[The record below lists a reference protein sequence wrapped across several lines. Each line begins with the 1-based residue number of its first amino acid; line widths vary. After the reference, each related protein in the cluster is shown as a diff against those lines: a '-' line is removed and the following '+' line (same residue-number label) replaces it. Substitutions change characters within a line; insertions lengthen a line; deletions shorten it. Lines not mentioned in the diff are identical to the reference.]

1 MTSTTSIETIGIDTE
16 SKVIQTPGGL
26 GPFFKTLPQELRDII
41 FADCLASGYPQFMAA
56 SRAMRKEGS
65 EQICKKG
72 IFRMNF
78 GIMVRLNLGPGNA
91 KYTSICPQPRRDI
104 ANSIQ
109 NLSIRIKP
117 TTNQCNDFWSNIDL
131 DVLKQF
137 AGPEVRRKSCKIM
150 IDLRLGTN
158 VIGNELFATMG
169 NLAGFE
175 KVELRMALSA
185 NTNAAFLQKPF
196 PRAFTY
202 FEMCSTFLSPNLG
215 PGLMTQDEEG
225 FLQSFSPRV
234 A

>member
-1 MTSTTSIETIGIDTE
+1 
-16 SKVIQTPGGL
+16 
-26 GPFFKTLPQELRDII
+26 
-41 FADCLASGYPQFMAA
+41 
-56 SRAMRKEGS
+56 
-65 EQICKKG
+65 
-72 IFRMNF
+72 MNF

-117 TTNQCNDFWSNIDL
+117 TTNQCDDFWSNIDL

-175 KVELRMALSA
+175 KVELRLALSA
-185 NTNAAFLQKPF
+185 TKNAAFLPKCT
-196 PRAFTY
+196 PRAFNGY
-202 FEMCSTFLSPNLG
+202 IKMCSTFLSPNLG

-225 FLQSFSPRV
+225 FFLSFSPRV